1 MPLIL
6 TPGRF
11 TQRAEFY
18 HQLAQLVSA
27 GIGLVPAL
35 QLLLRNPPDAS
46 YREPIQRQLE
56 KIQQGATFTDSLRA
70 TAGWL
75 PELDIALIEAGER
88 SGRLDDCFQKLS
100 EYYHERARLL
110 KQALSQLAYPL
121 GLVHCAAFVF
131 LVILP
136 FAGSQFHASLPWLLV
151 LAGLKLLPLY
161 AGAGLIVYVLQGR
174 HGERWQLLVEQGL
187 HRVPLLGTARRQIAL
202 SRLALTLE
210 ALINAGVNII
220 QAWELAA
227 QACGSPSLRRAILGW
242 RAQVDAGMTPGEAVG
257 RCGLFPDLFTH
268 YYNSGEVSG
277 KLTESLDRLSR
288 HYREEGSRR
297 LQAFAEWTPRLIY
310 GIVAVAIGFKI
321 VEFYTGYFSQIA
333 TMSAE

>member
-18 HQLAQLVSA
+18 HQLAQLTSA

-35 QLLLRNPPDAS
+35 QMLLRNPPDAS
-46 YREPIQRQLE
+46 YREPLRLQLE

-70 TAGWL
+70 TGTWL

-88 SGRLDDCFQKLS
+88 SGCLDDCFRKLS

-110 KQALSQLAYPL
+110 KQALSQLAYPV
-121 GLVHCAAFVF
+121 GLVHCAALVF
-131 LVILP
+131 LVVLP
-136 FAGSQFHASLPWLLV
+136 FAASQFHTSLPGLLA

-161 AGAGLIVYVLQGR
+161 AGAGLLVYALQGR
-174 HGERWQLLVEQGL
+174 HGERWQALIEQIL

-202 SRLALTLE
+202 SRLALALE
-210 ALINAGVNII
+210 ALINAGVTII

-227 QACGSPSLRRAILGW
+227 HACGSPALRRAILGW
-242 RAQVDAGMTPGEAVG
+242 RTQVEDGMTPGEAVG
-257 RCGLFPDLFTH
+257 RSGMFPDLFIH
-268 YYNSGEVSG
+268 FYNSGEVSG

-297 LQAFAEWTPRLIY
+297 IQAFAEWTPRLIY
-310 GIVAVAIGFKI
+310 GIVAVVIGIKI
-321 VEFYTGYFSQIA
+321 VGFYTGYFSQIA
-333 TMSAE
+333 TMTAE